1 MKSELDLGGMGWAE
15 EGRSKSVR
23 YGKSEAKARR
33 IGKNKIMKETGNSE
47 KPSKGFRSEI

>member
-1 MKSELDLGGMGWAE
+1 MGWAE
-15 EGRSKSVR
+15 EGRSRSVR